1 MINKSKSFKMP
12 TDKPRAGG
20 QWTEARYRGFIR
32 SALRQAWTRWQPNH
46 QTKKD
51 ARVGY
56 GQYMCA
62 GFETEPHVVG
72 ASVVIDGK
80 RKNNIFTDHIEPV
93 GGDGDWNKVIEN
105 LFCETD
111 NLQLLCKE
119 CHDAKSKHERAEA
132 RNLKAQ
138 NNL

>member
-1 MINKSKSFKMP
+1 MP
-12 TDKPRAGG
+12 VEKTRAGG
-20 QWTEARYRGFIR
+20 TWTEARYRSFIR

-56 GQYMCA
+56 GEYMCA
-62 GFETEPHVVG
+62 GYKAKPHVVG

-80 RKNNIFTDHIEPV
+80 RKNNIFTDHIKPV
-93 GGDGDWNKVIEN
+93 GGDGDWNAVIEN

-111 NLQLLCKE
+111 NLQLLCKA
-119 CHDAKSKHERAEA
+119 CHDAKTKDERALA
-132 RNLKAQ
+132 RELKKKDNL
-138 NNL
+138 

>member
-1 MINKSKSFKMP
+1 MK
-12 TDKPRAGG
+12 DKPRNNG
-20 QWTEARYRGFIR
+20 QWTEARYNSFIR
-32 SALRQAWTRWQPNH
+32 SALRSAWQRWGPNH
-46 QTKKD
+46 STKRD

-62 GFETEPHVVG
+62 GYGVEPHVVG

-93 GGDGDWNKVIEN
+93 AGQGDWNVIVEN

-119 CHDAKSKHERAEA
+119 CHD
-132 RNLKAQ
+132 Q
-138 NNL
+138 